1 MKIKDGYMLRE
12 LDDMAIV
19 VAVGK
24 RAVEFN
30 GMITLNSLGAFIWKC
45 LCTDTTEDK
54 ILADILNE
62 YDVDS
67 DSARKDLSEFL
78 KKIRDA
84 GLIDE

>member
-30 GMITLNSLGAFIWKC
+30 GMITLNSLGTFIWKC
-45 LCTDTTEDK
+45 LSTDTTEELYLM
-54 ILADILNE
+54 ILIKFLN
-62 YDVDS
+62 
-67 DSARKDLSEFL
+67 LQIFL
-78 KKIRDA
+78 TNMM
-84 GLIDE
+84 

>member
-1 MKIKDGYMLRE
+1 MLRE
-12 LDDMAIV
+12 LDGMAIV

-30 GMITLNSLGAFIWKC
+30 GMITLNSLGTFIWKC
-45 LCTDTTEDK
+45 LSVDTTEDK

-67 DSARKDLSEFL
+67 DSARKDLLDFL

>member
-45 LCTDTTEDK
+45 LSTDTTEDK

-67 DSARKDLSEFL
+67 DSAKKDLSEFL

-84 GLIDE
+84 GLMDE

>member
-30 GMITLNSLGAFIWKC
+30 GMITLNSLGTFIWKC
-45 LCTDTTEDK
+45 LSADTTEEE
-54 ILADILNE
+54 ILTNILNE
-62 YDVDS
+62 YDVDY
-67 DSARKDLSEFL
+67 DCAKKDLSDFL